1 MGRNA
6 NGLLKSNTD
15 KGDLTVGQLGLH
27 PKAIKMFENPIS
39 SWLWEYNDKVSNTLS
54 EFRSQLAK
62 VTKHDTKEISALKRV
77 VEHFKA
83 NREQGTEKEFVDYV
97 RRSANSVI
105 LGRYKERLLHQG
117 GLASDIVESY
127 AVQRAKPLHVFNSK
141 GDIVSSIGGKGAQ
154 VVFDPKKIPANSI
167 LTHNH
172 PRSLGESGIRRIG
185 NSFSSDDIRSAI
197 KVNAKEMRAVTPTYT
212 FSIKRPKGGWGV
224 SADEATKAFADA
236 NRTVSKQ
243 GHNYLNQTKW
253 NESNIAR
260 AEVTHFHK
268 VMKMLAKKYGWD
280 YSKKNN

>member
-1 MGRNA
+1 MGRNS
-6 NGLLKSNTD
+6 GGITSSG
-15 KGDLTVGQLGLH
+15 KGG
-27 PKAIKMFENPIS
+27 S
-39 SWLWEYNDKVSNTLS
+39 SGGSKG
-54 EFRSQLAK
+54 A
-62 VTKHDTKEISALKRV
+62 
-77 VEHFKA
+77 
-83 NREQGTEKEFVDYV
+83 TEKGYTAKMVKNIVGMEQKY
-97 RRSANSVI
+97 RRN
-105 LGRYKERLLHQG
+105 KDET
-117 GLASDIVESY
+117 
-127 AVQRAKPLHVFNSK
+127 LHVFNSK

-197 KVNAKEMRAVTPTYT
+197 RVNAKEMRAVTPTYT

-224 SADEATKAFADA
+224 SVDEATKAFVDA

-243 GHNYLNQTKW
+243 GRNYLNQTKW
-253 NESNIAR
+253 NKSNIAR
-260 AEVTHFHK
+260 AKVTHFHK